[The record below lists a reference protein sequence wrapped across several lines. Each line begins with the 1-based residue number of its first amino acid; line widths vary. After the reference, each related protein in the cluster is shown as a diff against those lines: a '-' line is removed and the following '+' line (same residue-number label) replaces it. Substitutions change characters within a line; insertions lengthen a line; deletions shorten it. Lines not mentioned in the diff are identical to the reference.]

1 MNETVIRTLSLL
13 LVFGMVFLLSE
24 YALSQVRRHSRS
36 TKAIND
42 RLRMIARGEDPRS
55 ILANLRKA
63 VDGPR
68 GGTSGPFFQGLMT
81 RLARMAWL
89 SGVRMPANQLLL
101 YMLAAFAILFA
112 LILCA
117 AIYLGFGITAGI
129 VEIAL
134 VIGIG
139 LGIIIPSALISR
151 AAQKKLLKI
160 QSQFPLA
167 LDIFVRGLKAG
178 HPIASALA
186 LLATEMEDPIGSE
199 FGIVTDEVSYGAD
212 LREAL
217 NEMANRWDLD
227 DMRMFVVSLSVQSET
242 GGNLAEILE
251 NLARVIRERA
261 NMYMMVRALSSEG
274 RMSAQ
279 VLTLLPILT
288 FALVFTINPAFYL
301 EYARD
306 PIFILSFTV
315 LIGLY
320 LLGVLII
327 RQMVDLKV

>member
-1 MNETVIRTLSLL
+1 MNEMVIRTLSLL

-24 YALSQVRRHSRS
+24 YALSQMRRHSRS

-55 ILANLRKA
+55 IMTNLRKA
-63 VDGPR
+63 VDGPA
-68 GGTSGPFFQGLMT
+68 GATAGPFRGLMT
-81 RLARMAWL
+81 RLGRMTWL
-89 SGVRMPANQLLL
+89 SGVRISPNELLL

-112 LILCA
+112 LILGA
-117 AIYLGFGITAGI
+117 AVYSGFGITAGI

-139 LGIIIPSALISR
+139 LGIIIPFTLISR

-217 NEMANRWDLD
+217 NDMANRWDLD

-306 PIFILSFTV
+306 PIFILSFTL

-320 LLGVLII
+320 LLGVFII
-327 RQMVDLKV
+327 RRMVDLKV